1 MKIFEYGE
9 KEISYLRSKDK
20 RIAEVI
26 DQIGLIQREVD
37 ADLFSSVVHHII
49 GQQIST
55 KAQATIWQRM
65 QETLGEVNAET
76 ILSADI
82 SRLQSLGMTFRKAE
96 YISDFARK
104 FTMAQLIWMQYGR
117 CPMRM
122 PSGN

>member
-65 QETLGEVNAET
+65 QETRV
-76 ILSADI
+76 
-82 SRLQSLGMTFRKAE
+82 RLMRKRYFLRTFPGCSLWG
-96 YISDFARK
+96 
-104 FTMAQLIWMQYGR
+104 
-117 CPMRM
+117 
-122 PSGN
+122 

>member
-20 RIAEVI
+20 RLAEVI
-26 DQIGLIQREVD
+26 DQVGLIQREVD

-55 KAQATIWQRM
+55 RHRQQSGSGCERRW
-65 QETLGEVNAET
+65 V
-76 ILSADI
+76 
-82 SRLQSLGMTFRKAE
+82 RLMRKRYFLRTFPGCSLWDDVRKAE

-104 FTMAQLIWMQYGR
+104 FTMAQLIWMQCGR